1 MYKYKS
7 KTFLK
12 ITMYNI
18 REYKGS
24 CTCIISKTNNPPLSN
39 GAR

>member
-1 MYKYKS
+1 
-7 KTFLK
+7 
-12 ITMYNI
+12 MYNI

-39 GAR
+39 GARELLFKNMRLVV